1 MAIKLIDIYNNLN
14 DCSKTLYSRQNGEE
28 FLVDS
33 ELLDDKISI
42 LRKNILYACKS
53 SVLNKMNIENIS
65 KCNLFI
71 LKDEEYDLEEL
82 INRKISIIECNS
94 NIKFQELF
102 DSIKDMFIK
111 DYILLDSS
119 AILLDA
125 LIKEKGLK
133 YIVNI
138 SSEILQNPVIL
149 IDSGFKI
156 LAHSDMEDITEPFWH
171 NNINMGY
178 CSYEFISAVKKIKSF
193 QSSPNTN
200 EPFIVICP
208 ESPIRKLVSKVII
221 DGNSVGYVIILE
233 SNEKF
238 TDNTHEVIKLLSNV
252 ISEELKKDQ
261 VYRNLN
267 GLMYEN
273 LIVDILEKSVADEK
287 TLNERMKSANCNFG
301 DNLYLL
307 IAEISH
313 YNTTNT
319 PPNYLK
325 QSLEQI
331 FTEHKSLFY
340 KDHILILVDLKK
352 DSSINPDTK
361 KKLVEFLEKHGII
374 LAVSSSFHNIL
385 DMQNSYKQC
394 KDTLDLTSILDLNG
408 NIFFYEDLKFYHLLY
423 NTDPNINL
431 LNFCSDGL
439 LKLIDYDKDNNTEY
453 YKTLK
458 AYIAADKNA
467 VQTAKNMYIHRNTM
481 NYRLNKIKE
490 ITNLN
495 LDNGDEVFRLTMSMK
510 ILEFNQQHK

>member
-1 MAIKLIDIYNNLN
+1 MAIKLIDVYNNLK

-33 ELLDDKISI
+33 ELLSNEISI
-42 LRKNILYACKS
+42 LRKNILYVCEA
-53 SVLNKMNIENIS
+53 SVLNEMNTENIP
-65 KCNLFI
+65 KCNLLI
-71 LKDEEYDLEEL
+71 LKDEEYDLEKL
-82 INRKISIIECNS
+82 INRKISIIECDS
-94 NIKFQELF
+94 NTEFQELF
-102 DSIKDMFIK
+102 DSIKDMFLK
-111 DYILLDSS
+111 DYMLLDSS

-138 SSEILQNPVIL
+138 SSEIFENPVIL
-149 IDSGFKI
+149 IDSGFKV
-156 LAHSDMEDITEPFWH
+156 LAHSDVEEITEPFWL

-221 DGNSVGYVIILE
+221 DGNSVGSVIILE

-238 TDNTHEVIKLLSNV
+238 TDNTYEVIKLLSNV

-273 LIVDILEKSVADEK
+273 LIVDVLEKSVADEK
-287 TLNERMKSANCNFG
+287 TLKERMKSANCNFG

-307 IAEISH
+307 VAEISS
-313 YNTTNT
+313 YNTTNA
-319 PPNYLK
+319 PSNYLK

-331 FTEHKSLFY
+331 FAEHKSLFY

-352 DSSINPDTK
+352 DSSISPDTK
-361 KKLVEFLEKHGII
+361 KRLVDFLEKHDIT
-374 LAVSSSFHNIL
+374 LAVSSNFHNIL
-385 DMQNSYKQC
+385 DIGNSYKQC
-394 KDTLDLTSILDLNG
+394 KDTLELVSKLNLNG
-408 NIFFYEDLKFYHLLY
+408 NVFFYEDFKFYHLLC
-423 NTDPNINL
+423 NTNPNINL

-439 LKLIDYDKDNNTEY
+439 LKLIDYDKENNTEY
-453 YKTLK
+453 FKTLK

-467 VQTAKNMYIHRNTM
+467 VQTAKNMYIHRNTI

-490 ITNLN
+490 ISNLD
-495 LDNGDEVFRLTMSMK
+495 LDNGDEIFRLTMSMK
-510 ILEFNQQHK
+510 ILEFSEQH